1 MGKAAGSE
9 PQRTCIACRRGGD
22 KHGFLRF
29 VLSPDGV
36 VTPDLEER
44 LPGRGAYL
52 CQAEGCLKQAAA
64 KGLFGRAFKANQAV
78 QGVQDLLD
86 LLPRQMLH
94 RITGYLSLATK
105 AKATVSGGES
115 VEKYLAGRHR
125 TSLMLVA
132 VDAAPASLEKL
143 LGNATRQ
150 GVAVEK
156 VLTKEQLGLA
166 LGKESDRS
174 AVLITNDG
182 FARSLQREIERFR
195 NYLDKE
201 NGR

>member
-1 MGKAAGSE
+1 
-9 PQRTCIACRRGGD
+9 
-22 KHGFLRF
+22 
-29 VLSPDGV
+29 
-36 VTPDLEER
+36 
-44 LPGRGAYL
+44 
-52 CQAEGCLKQAAA
+52 
-64 KGLFGRAFKANQAV
+64 
-78 QGVQDLLD
+78 
-86 LLPRQMLH
+86 
-94 RITGYLSLATK
+94 
-105 AKATVSGGES
+105 
-115 VEKYLAGRHR
+115 
-125 TSLMLVA
+125 MLVA